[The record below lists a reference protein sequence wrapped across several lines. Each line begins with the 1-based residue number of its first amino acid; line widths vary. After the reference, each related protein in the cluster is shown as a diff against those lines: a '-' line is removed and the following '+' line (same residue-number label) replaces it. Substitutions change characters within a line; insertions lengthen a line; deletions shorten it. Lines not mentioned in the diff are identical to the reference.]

1 MTARSKAVSFG
12 TPDGVSEGDWFPS
25 HDELYAH
32 DVHRFRGRGISG
44 TEKTGADSI
53 VLSGG
58 YVDDRDEGDLIIYTG
73 EGGRDRDSG
82 QMNADQSLGDS
93 GNAALV
99 ISQALGH
106 PVRVIEGL
114 GITKGKRRRATKGYA
129 YRGLFRVADHWMT
142 VGQEGFRICQF
153 KLLKIVPGQVP
164 PPRQPVDP
172 LAGDETT
179 FEEQARRYISQ
190 DRLVRD
196 SRVASAVKKLYDNTC
211 QICRE
216 RLVVSP
222 AGEAYSEAAHIQAVG
237 KPHHGADRLENVL
250 CLCPNCHALFDRG
263 ALQLTDDLH
272 VINGVTG
279 QFRAVLAQ
287 VKGHNIGIEF
297 ARKHRDRWANRL
309 P

>member
-1 MTARSKAVSFG
+1 MTTPSRSVAFG
-12 TPDGVSEGDWFPS
+12 TPEGVAEGDTFAS
-25 HDELYAH
+25 HADLHANG
-32 DVHRFRGRGISG
+32 VHRFSGRGISG

-58 YVDDRDEGDLIIYTG
+58 YVDDRDAGDVIIYTG

-82 QMNADQSLGDS
+82 RMVADQSLGER

-99 ISQALGH
+99 VSQAMGH

-114 GITKGKRRRATKGYA
+114 GITQGKRKRATEGYR
-129 YRGLFRVADHWMT
+129 YRGLFKAADHWMT

-153 KLLKIVPGQVP
+153 KLIKIASGEVLAP
-164 PPRQPVDP
+164 QPVDP
-172 LAGDETT
+172 LAGAETA

-196 SRVASAVKKLYDNTC
+196 SKVVAAVKKMYDNTC
-211 QICRE
+211 QICRA
-216 RLVVSP
+216 RLIVSVE
-222 AGEAYSEAAHIQAVG
+222 GEAYSEAAHIQAVG
-237 KPHHGADRLENVL
+237 KPHFGDDRIENVL

-263 ALQLTDDLH
+263 ALQLTDELS
-272 VINGVTG
+272 VIDGITG
-279 QFRAVLAQ
+279 RFHAALTQ
-287 VKGHNIGIEF
+287 VKGHNIGLEF
-297 ARKHRDRWANRL
+297 ARKHRERWANRL

>member
-1 MTARSKAVSFG
+1 MTTPSSSVAFG
-12 TPDGVSEGDWFPS
+12 TPDGVTEGDWFAG
-25 HDELYAH
+25 HAALHAKGL
-32 DVHRFRGRGISG
+32 HRFSGRGISG

-58 YVDDRDEGDLIIYTG
+58 YVDDRDEGDVIIYTG

-82 QMNADQSLGDS
+82 QMVADQTLGER

-99 ISQALGH
+99 VSQAMGH

-114 GITKGKRRRATKGYA
+114 GVTQGKRRRATKGYV
-129 YRGLFRVADHWMT
+129 YRGLFQAAEHWMT

-153 KLLKIVPGQVP
+153 KLVKIESGDAPTP
-164 PPRQPVDP
+164 QPVDP
-172 LAGDETT
+172 LAGAETA

-196 SRVASAVKKLYDNTC
+196 SKVVSAVKKMYDNTC
-211 QICRE
+211 QICRT
-216 RLVVSP
+216 RLIVSV
-222 AGEAYSEAAHIQAVG
+222 GGQAYSEGAHIQAVG
-237 KPHHGADRLENVL
+237 KPHMGDDRLENVL
-250 CLCPNCHALFDRG
+250 CLCPTCHVLFDRG
-263 ALQLTDDLH
+263 ALQLTDELH
-272 VINGVTG
+272 VIDGLTG
-279 QFRAVLAQ
+279 RFRAALAQ

-297 ARKHRDRWANRL
+297 ARKHRERWANRH